1 MMPGAGGDVN
11 TTLPLVLNIVGFF
24 LCVNTCFADILF
36 IIGFIFAIQAGN
48 MKKTGD
54 VENARAK
61 AKSAMTMAII
71 GFVIGLVLDILSAV
85 YQLVL
90 AHG

>member
-11 TTLPLVLNIVGFF
+11 TTLPMILSCVGFF
-24 LCVNTCFADILF
+24 VCCGLADVLF
-36 IIGFIFAIQAGN
+36 IIGFIFSLQAGN

-54 VENARAK
+54 VEGARAK
-61 AKSAMTMAII
+61 AKTAMLMVII
-71 GFVIGLVLDILSAV
+71 GFAV
-85 YQLVL
+85 GFVCDALYGISQII

>member
-11 TTLPLVLNIVGFF
+11 TTLPMILNIVGFF
-24 LCVNTCFADILF
+24 VCVNTCLADILF

-54 VENARAK
+54 IGGAQAK
-61 AKSAMTMAII
+61 AKTAMTMAII
-71 GFVIGLVLDILSAV
+71 GFILGLVLDILSFV
-85 YQLVL
+85 YQFAM
-90 AHG
+90 AH

>member
-11 TTLPLVLNIVGFF
+11 TTLPMILNIVGFF
-24 LCVNTCFADILF
+24 ICVNTCLADILF
-36 IIGFIFAIQAGN
+36 VIGFVFAIQAGN

-54 VENARAK
+54 VEGARGK

-71 GFVIGLVLDILSAV
+71 GYVVGVVLDILSVV
-85 YQLVL
+85 YQFAM
-90 AHG
+90 AH